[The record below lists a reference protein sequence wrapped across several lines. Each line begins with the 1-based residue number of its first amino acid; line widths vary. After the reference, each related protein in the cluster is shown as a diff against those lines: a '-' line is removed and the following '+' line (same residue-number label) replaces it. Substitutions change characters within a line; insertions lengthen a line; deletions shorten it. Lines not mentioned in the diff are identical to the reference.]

1 MGKVTIQDVAQ
12 RADVSIATVSR
23 VLNDN
28 QSVAGELRE
37 RVLLA
42 TDELGYKPDRIARR
56 LRAQKSEVIGLI
68 VADIQNPHF
77 VSVIQGV
84 QDAAYD
90 NGMNIILCDTNEVPS
105 RLAENVPVL
114 RAESVAGLIIVPT
127 PSGDIE
133 LLSELQK
140 DQLPLVVLD
149 RTIEGLE
156 LDTVMSDN
164 FQGAYDAVQHL
175 INLGYRRIAGIF
187 PNVQTGME
195 RRAGFIQAHLDAG
208 LSKPA
213 TSLMLTGSYRAQGSY
228 EVAYRLFKEQL
239 PDAVFT
245 ATNFVTL
252 GVIRAIRELGI
263 LVPDDLA
270 LVGFD
275 DLPWADELFIPYTA
289 VAQPTYEIGTRAVQL
304 LLERINGLSDHPR
317 LVKLP
322 VQLVIRASCG
332 SKQKTITTPN
342 FVNQ

>member
-1 MGKVTIQDVAQ
+1 
-12 RADVSIATVSR
+12 
-23 VLNDN
+23 
-28 QSVAGELRE
+28 
-37 RVLLA
+37 
-42 TDELGYKPDRIARR
+42 
-56 LRAQKSEVIGLI
+56 
-68 VADIQNPHF
+68 
-77 VSVIQGV
+77 
-84 QDAAYD
+84 
-90 NGMNIILCDTNEVPS
+90 
-105 RLAENVPVL
+105 
-114 RAESVAGLIIVPT
+114 
-127 PSGDIE
+127 
-133 LLSELQK
+133 
-140 DQLPLVVLD
+140 
-149 RTIEGLE
+149 
-156 LDTVMSDN
+156 MSDN

>member
-1 MGKVTIQDVAQ
+1 MTIQDVAQ
-12 RADVSIATVSR
+12 RANVSIATVSR

-28 QSVAGELRE
+28 QRVAGELRE
-37 RVLLA
+37 RVLMA
-42 TDELGYKPDRIARR
+42 TDQLGYKPDRVARR

-84 QDAAYD
+84 QDVAYD
-90 NGMNIILCDTNEVPS
+90 HGMNIILCDTNEAPS
-105 RLAENVPVL
+105 RLAENIQVL

-127 PSGDIE
+127 PSGNID
-133 LLSELQK
+133 LLQELQE
-140 DQLPLVVLD
+140 DHFPLVVLD
-149 RTIEGLE
+149 RTIEGLA

-187 PNVQTGME
+187 PNVQTGIE
-195 RRAGFIQAHLDAG
+195 RRNGFIQAHLDAG
-208 LSKPA
+208 LGKPSP
-213 TSLMLTGSYRAQGSY
+213 SLILNGSYRVQGSY
-228 EVAYRLFKEQL
+228 EVAYQLFSERLPE
-239 PDAVFT
+239 AVFT

-263 LVPDDLA
+263 LVPNDLA

-289 VAQPTYEIGTRAVQL
+289 VAQPTYEIGTQAVQL
-304 LLERINGLSDHPR
+304 LLERINGMAEAPR

-322 VQLVIRASCG
+322 VRLVVRASCG
-332 SKQKTITTPN
+332 SKQRTISTPN
-342 FVNQ
+342 L